1 MAASPALL
9 VAGRAPHLTKKLKSE
24 KKIFFILNGKK
35 KERKKERKKEIKAT
49 QSAIRYF
56 KGKIRKQLLTNP
68 L

>member
-35 KERKKERKKEIKAT
+35 KERKKEIKAT